1 MHNVN
6 IIHLDRFNL
15 FINLFS
21 TATTIDNIRLIE
33 LKRERNFYNI
43 KKCLKVEISYR
54 MAKSSIPQTLQHLE
68 MIVDPVSN
76 LLVSFVP
83 IKLKGI
89 VHCFLPMDTSLLTS
103 SVLPFVTKL

>member
-1 MHNVN
+1 MN

-15 FINLFS
+15 FIKLFS
-21 TATTIDNIRLIE
+21 TATTVDIRLIE
-33 LKRERNFYNI
+33 LKRERNYYNI
-43 KKCLKVEISYR
+43 KQCLKVEISYR

-68 MIVDPVSN
+68 MIVDPVSD

-103 SVLPFVTKL
+103 AVLPFVTKL